1 MMAEVTN
8 DSLKKEQTTSSEL
21 TKIVPREDI
30 SRPKPAKPKARE
42 AEKKKSFGEQIVDNY
57 KNIDYG
63 QIKKRL
69 LFDWLFPEM
78 ISTLGDILRMIFS
91 EDGRGSTRGASRK
104 RKDGYVEYSSISDG
118 GSRRKSDP
126 TRQDFRKIRL
136 EFYEREDAEEVLGDL
151 RERLESSNADCIP
164 VRDLYSLADLPT
176 NATMLN
182 WVWYDLED
190 CRIERYGDNYVLV
203 MPPATQRRR

>member
-1 MMAEVTN
+1 
-8 DSLKKEQTTSSEL
+8 
-21 TKIVPREDI
+21 
-30 SRPKPAKPKARE
+30 
-42 AEKKKSFGEQIVDNY
+42 
-57 KNIDYG
+57 
-63 QIKKRL
+63 
-69 LFDWLFPEM
+69 M

-176 NATMLN
+176 NATMKAIITEIVSIITATPPFFKPLK
-182 WVWYDLED
+182 VTPAIIASR
-190 CRIERYGDNYVLV
+190 RIS
-203 MPPATQRRR
+203 